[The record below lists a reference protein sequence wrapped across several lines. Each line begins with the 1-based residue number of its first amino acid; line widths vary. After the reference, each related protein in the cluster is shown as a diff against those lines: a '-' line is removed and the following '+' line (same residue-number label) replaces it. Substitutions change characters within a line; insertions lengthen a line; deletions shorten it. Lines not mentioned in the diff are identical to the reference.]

1 MHTEYFLLKDVI
13 IIFALSIVVIFLF
26 HRIKVPAII
35 GFLLTGIL
43 AGPDGFRL
51 ISSQHDIEILAEIGV
66 ILLLFAIGIEFSI
79 KKLLEIKKTV
89 LLGGSLQVVITGLLV
104 MLIVSR
110 LGLPLTE
117 SVFIGFL
124 VALSSTAI
132 VLKIMQ
138 EKGEIVTLHGKI
150 ALGILI
156 FQDIIIVPM
165 ILITPLMAGTGGN
178 IGMEL
183 LYMIL
188 KMLGLGVFM
197 FAFGKWVVP
206 KILFQIAKTQ
216 SRELFLLT
224 IIVLGFA
231 VALLTSAIGLSLAL
245 GAFIGGLIISESEY
259 SEQAF
264 GNIIPFR
271 DVFTSFFFVSVGLL
285 LDLDFILEQPLL
297 VISVTIAVLLLKVL
311 VSGFVAFV
319 LGYPF
324 RTTVLVGLTLSQ
336 IGEFS
341 FILSKI
347 GIDAGIFSM
356 ESYQVFLAVTVI
368 TIALT
373 PFIINWAPRLAD
385 FILKYPIP
393 DRLRNGLR
401 KIEQK
406 QPESKKNHVI
416 IIGYGINGR
425 NVARAAKFANI
436 PHVIIE
442 MNPETVRTE
451 YDKGK
456 DIHYGDATQKEI
468 LEHANIK
475 DALIIVITIPAPA
488 DSRIITELAR
498 RMNPNIHIIIRT
510 RFIQDTTRLMQLGA
524 DEVIPEEFET
534 SIEIF
539 TRVLMKYLIPRD
551 KIEHFISEIRSDTY
565 QMFRSSS
572 VEDPAPLNQLS
583 VNAPEPQINSLH
595 VCKNSEIEE
604 KTLAESE
611 LNNKQGISF
620 LAVSRGNKTIAKPGE
635 GFVFK
640 ENDIVFLLGSRKAI
654 DSVIDLFRDK
664 KDLDAKC

>member
-1 MHTEYFLLKDVI
+1 MHAEYFLLKDVI

-66 ILLLFAIGIEFSI
+66 ILLLFTIGIEFSI

-89 LLGGSLQVVITGLLV
+89 LLGGSLQVVLTGLLV
-104 MLIVSR
+104 MLIVSQ

-117 SVFIGFL
+117 SIFIGFL

-150 ALGILI
+150 ALGVLI

-165 ILITPLMAGTGGN
+165 ILITPLMAGSGGN
-178 IGMEL
+178 IGTEL

-297 VISVTIAVLLLKVL
+297 VLVVTLAVLLLKTM
-311 VSGFVAFV
+311 VSGFVAFI

-324 RTTVLVGLTLSQ
+324 KTTVLVGLTLSQ

-347 GIDAGIFSM
+347 GIDSGIFTG

-373 PFIINWAPRLAD
+373 PFIINAAPRLAD
-385 FILKYPIP
+385 LILKYPIP
-393 DRLRNGLR
+393 KKLRNGLR
-401 KIEQK
+401 TFEQK
-406 QPESKKNHVI
+406 QLEVKKNHVI
-416 IIGYGINGR
+416 IVGYGINGR
-425 NVARAAKFANI
+425 NVAKAAKYANI
-436 PHVIIE
+436 PHAIIE

-451 YDKGK
+451 HDKGE
-456 DIHYGDATQKEI
+456 DIYYGDASQKEI
-468 LEHANIK
+468 LEHTNIK

-510 RFIQDTTRLMQLGA
+510 RFIQDTPRLLELGA

-539 TRVLMKYLIPRD
+539 TRVLMKYLVPKD
-551 KIEHFISEIRSDTY
+551 KIEHFISEIRSGSY
-565 QMFRSSS
+565 QMFRSLSL
-572 VEDPAPLNQLS
+572 EDAGTVNQLQ
-583 VNAPEPQINSLH
+583 VNVPEPKINTLH
-595 VCKNSEIEE
+595 VCENSVIAGKSLTESGLVETE
-604 KTLAESE
+604 GLSLLA
-611 LNNKQGISF
+611 I
-620 LAVSRGNKTIAKPGE
+620 SRGNTTISKPGSD
-635 GFVFK
+635 FVFR
-640 ENDIVFLLGSRKAI
+640 ENDNVFLLGPKSAI
-654 DSVIDLFRDK
+654 DNVIDMFRNK
-664 KDLDAKC
+664 EDLDASC